1 MIDKRD
7 VVDNNEVEGA
17 YEKDINNTNKNVN
30 PTDPCDPSS
39 PDYPWVPCGLNKDTK
54 KEDK

>member
-17 YEKDINNTNKNVN
+17 YEKDVNNTNKKVN
-30 PTDPCDPSS
+30 
-39 PDYPWVPCGLNKDTK
+39 N
-54 KEDK
+54 

>member
-17 YEKDINNTNKNVN
+17 YEKDVNNTNKKVD

-54 KEDK
+54 KENK

>member
-17 YEKDINNTNKNVN
+17 YEKDINNTNKIVN
-30 PTDPCDPSS
+30 PTDPCDPSGAG
-39 PDYPWVPCGLNKDTK
+39 YPCVSCGLNKDTK